1 MKKNYALA
9 LLCMTLVF
17 LFIYASCARGPADP
31 DETNSVSVSTNAALE
46 SQTEQTANETEFD
59 SMLVSLTPEG
69 YMPYPVTTAVAE
81 KDLKATDWMKSY
93 LQKNKA
99 AFDLITAEILEI
111 QNYHWGV
118 SNSGNGFVRNP
129 AIPDP
134 NWTMLSQDT
143 RHSIEAIDADFRKEF
158 GPDVSVS
165 VACNGVPR
173 DDGRRAVH
181 FSCII
186 LGDDWEELH
195 RLLSYFPDGYANIRP
210 DTPYVDFG
218 DGWYFYSGINL

>member
-1 MKKNYALA
+1 MKKNYVIA
-9 LLCMTLVF
+9 LLCIIMAL
-17 LFIYASCARGPADP
+17 LCASCASS
-31 DETNSVSVSTNAALE
+31 SVEDTQSLDSNACSVAMLTS
-46 SQTEQTANETEFD
+46 EQTTLTTTE
-59 SMLVSLTPEG
+59 VSHSFSF
-69 YMPYPVTTAVAE
+69 MPYPETTAVAE
-81 KDLKATDWMKSY
+81 KDQIATDWMRSY
-93 LQKNKA
+93 LHKNKA
-99 AFDLITAEILEI
+99 AFNLIIAEILEM

-118 SNSGNGFVRNP
+118 RNSGDGFVRNP

-134 NWTMLSQDT
+134 NWVILSQDT
-143 RHSIEAIDADFRKEF
+143 QRSIEAIDADFRKEF

-165 VACNGVPR
+165 VGCNGVPR

-186 LGDDWEELH
+186 FGDDWEELH

-218 DGWYFYSGINL
+218 DRWHFYSGVNL